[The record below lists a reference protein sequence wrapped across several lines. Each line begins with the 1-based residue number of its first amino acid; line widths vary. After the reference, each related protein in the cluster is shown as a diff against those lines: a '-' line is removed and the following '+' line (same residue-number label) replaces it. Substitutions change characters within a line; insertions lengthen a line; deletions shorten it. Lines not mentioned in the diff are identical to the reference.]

1 MKFFNFIKSLLLT
14 APKITEE
21 VLEAKNEIV
30 QIPDAVAE
38 AIANDAVPKAK
49 RKRAYKKKK

>member
-21 VLEAKNEIV
+21 IIDAKNEIV

-38 AIANDAVPKAK
+38 AIANNAVPKPK
-49 RKRAYKKKK
+49 RKKVAKKK

>member
-1 MKFFNFIKSLLLT
+1 MKFINFIKSLLLS

-21 VLEAKNEIV
+21 IVTIKNEIV

-38 AIANDAVPKAK
+38 AIANDAVPKPK
-49 RKRAYKKKK
+49 RKRTYKKKK

>member
-21 VLEAKNEIV
+21 ILEAKNEIV